1 MLFRNL
7 FLGYYIPCRHTIPLW
22 ELETDYYLHNFHVE
36 AGKGMK
42 GYQKTFGVLG
52 WNYDEDTDTG
62 TNEESVRRAASYRI
76 GPNGQ
81 SGSSKELM
89 MPEHSQRIQRVRDR
103 CNTQNS
109 ALSSWWKVAI
119 QSNVQQRMVSLPCVI
134 LLFGNQSSHWF

>member
-1 MLFRNL
+1 MRLWFQHSFVLLNRNL

-52 WNYDEDTDTG
+52 WNYDDDTETAMHG
-62 TNEESVRRAASYRI
+62 ESVRRTASHRI
-76 GPNGQ
+76 GPNGLP
-81 SGSSKELM
+81 GVPKELT
-89 MPEHSQRIQRVRDR
+89 MPEQSQRIQRVRDR

-109 ALSSWWKVAI
+109 ALSNWWKVAI
-119 QSNVQQRMVSLPCVI
+119 QSNVQQRMVR
-134 LLFGNQSSHWF
+134 G